1 MTDCA
6 LPCFMF
12 TCVPSG
18 NVKLIPDI
26 GSAASAK
33 PSAPSA
39 VTGRNIEPVVSEDGS
54 SRSYLALFWDSRIC
68 LFASPTLSPRAC
80 IHLVMPRW
88 YTWIS
93 LRKEVRRT
101 LESWLSR
108 TRYFFHAHSYRSSA
122 VILLK
127 ILIWRQRYNDKR
139 TCTRLHRG
147 YAYIFPHCYI
157 KATSKELLIYDTIKF
172 SSIYMRNIVVPYKA
186 VNTLNQFG
194 YIDDC
199 DDNKTILQKIA
210 NNGVGYFIQPNKSMP
225 YFPKRG
231 LQIMTSLNKENKAL
245 GHNLA
250 SYTNM
255 MLKSITFLLN
265 NTLSKNLN
273 SFAYKQLEYPN
284 VNHTEIDID
293 TILLQLISFD
303 LERIV
308 LSGEISC
315 DKLERILNLAQTRNI
330 LVVFRVHYLAYPIQ
344 HIQDML
350 RKYRTIMVEL
360 LIDSATPLDIINLR
374 EERLILKY
382 IVTNN
387 SDLDKLTGAKENI
400 VLCPIFLDE
409 KNITLQ
415 PQMVIT
421 KDEVLKIN
429 QNLKDCYLKDY
440 INTSYFGHITINY
453 DGMVYCVN
461 QQIESLQN
469 RDLACIINN
478 WVGSQDCYWYFTR
491 NKKLECKDCAL
502 QVLCPSISI
511 YEQLKIYKCPC
522 RV

>member
-1 MTDCA
+1 M
-6 LPCFMF
+6 
-12 TCVPSG
+12 
-18 NVKLIPDI
+18 N
-26 GSAASAK
+26 
-33 PSAPSA
+33 
-39 VTGRNIEPVVSEDGS
+39 
-54 SRSYLALFWDSRIC
+54 
-68 LFASPTLSPRAC
+68 
-80 IHLVMPRW
+80 
-88 YTWIS
+88 
-93 LRKEVRRT
+93 
-101 LESWLSR
+101 
-108 TRYFFHAHSYRSSA
+108 
-122 VILLK
+122 
-127 ILIWRQRYNDKR
+127 
-139 TCTRLHRG
+139 RL
-147 YAYIFPHCYI
+147 YIIFPHCYI

-199 DDNKTILQKIA
+199 DDNKSILQKIA
-210 NNGVGYFIQPNKSMP
+210 YNGFGYFIQPNKSMP

-265 NTLSKNLN
+265 NTLSINLN

-382 IVTNN
+382 I
-387 SDLDKLTGAKENI
+387 
-400 VLCPIFLDE
+400 
-409 KNITLQ
+409 TLQ

-440 INTSYFGHITINY
+440 INTSYFGNITINY

-469 RDLACIINN
+469 RDLACIINK

-502 QVLCPSISI
+502 QFQFMSN
-511 YEQLKIYKCPC
+511 
-522 RV
+522 